1 MNSGAERSTAWNDP
15 HQFAAMAAAAAG
27 SMEQLDL
34 LSSILGTR
42 SIFRN
47 FKKSFVGFFLQQKIN
62 TKGSKELEPK
72 NKGFMKHQYQFGSIS
87 LYSGCNLLLIT
98 RFTSQCKLTHFL
110 PRFIQTSILF
120 TLYIL
125 TEMV

>member
-42 SIFRN
+42 SIFRT

-87 LYSGCNLLLIT
+87 LYSGCNLPPIT
-98 RFTSQCKLTHFL
+98 RLNYMIT
-110 PRFIQTSILF
+110 
-120 TLYIL
+120 
-125 TEMV
+125 

>member
-1 MNSGAERSTAWNDP
+1 MNDFINSGAERSTAWNDP

-34 LSSILGTR
+34 LSSILGIK
-42 SIFRN
+42 SIFRT

-87 LYSGCNLLLIT
+87 LYSGCNLPPIT
-98 RFTSQCKLTHFL
+98 RLNYMIT
-110 PRFIQTSILF
+110 
-120 TLYIL
+120 
-125 TEMV
+125 

>member
-42 SIFRN
+42 SIFRT
-47 FKKSFVGFFLQQKIN
+47 FKKSFVGFFF
-62 TKGSKELEPK
+62 SKKSTRKEAK
-72 NKGFMKHQYQFGSIS
+72 N
-87 LYSGCNLLLIT
+87 
-98 RFTSQCKLTHFL
+98 
-110 PRFIQTSILF
+110 
-120 TLYIL
+120 
-125 TEMV
+125 

>member
-42 SIFRN
+42 SIFRT
-47 FKKSFVGFFLQQKIN
+47 FKKSFVGFFL
-62 TKGSKELEPK
+62 
-72 NKGFMKHQYQFGSIS
+72 
-87 LYSGCNLLLIT
+87 
-98 RFTSQCKLTHFL
+98 
-110 PRFIQTSILF
+110 
-120 TLYIL
+120 
-125 TEMV
+125 

>member
-42 SIFRN
+42 SIFRT
-47 FKKSFVGFFLQQKIN
+47 FKKSFRRIFSSAKNQYERKQRIR
-62 TKGSKELEPK
+62 TKE
-72 NKGFMKHQYQFGSIS
+72 
-87 LYSGCNLLLIT
+87 
-98 RFTSQCKLTHFL
+98 
-110 PRFIQTSILF
+110 
-120 TLYIL
+120 
-125 TEMV
+125 